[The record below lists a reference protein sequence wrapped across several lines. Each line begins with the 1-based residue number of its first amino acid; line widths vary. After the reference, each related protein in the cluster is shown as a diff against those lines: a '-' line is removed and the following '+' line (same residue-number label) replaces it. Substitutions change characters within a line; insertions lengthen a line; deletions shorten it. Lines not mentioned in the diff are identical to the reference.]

1 MKYAFAKMHG
11 AGNDFVL
18 IEDPDCQFPLEPG
31 VIRKLCSMHEGL
43 GTEGLLL
50 LRPPRAEG
58 IVFTMLFFN
67 PDGSRASMCGNG
79 SRCAAYFAY
88 QCGLAPRRQVFGTD
102 AGPVEAELVAIGK
115 AEAQVRIRM
124 TPPGDRRHD
133 LSVGACGFLYQY
145 LDTGVPHEVTFVPD
159 VDAVDVETEGRS
171 VSYAES
177 FAPAG
182 TNVDFAQVTGPSSL
196 RVRTYERG
204 VEAETAACG
213 TGCAA
218 SAAAAVESG
227 RCTSPVRVLTA
238 FGAELEFVCEP
249 GADGLTAN
257 LLMTGPARIIC
268 RGELEADWLVG

>member
-43 GTEGLLL
+43 GTEGLLI

-58 IVFTMLFFN
+58 LVFTMLFFN

-124 TPPGDRRHD
+124 TPPGDRCPG
-133 LSVGACGFLYQY
+133 LSLQ
-145 LDTGVPHEVTFVPD
+145 
-159 VDAVDVETEGRS
+159 
-171 VSYAES
+171 
-177 FAPAG
+177 
-182 TNVDFAQVTGPSSL
+182 
-196 RVRTYERG
+196 
-204 VEAETAACG
+204 
-213 TGCAA
+213 CA
-218 SAAAAVESG
+218 
-227 RCTSPVRVLTA
+227 
-238 FGAELEFVCEP
+238 
-249 GADGLTAN
+249 
-257 LLMTGPARIIC
+257 M
-268 RGELEADWLVG
+268 